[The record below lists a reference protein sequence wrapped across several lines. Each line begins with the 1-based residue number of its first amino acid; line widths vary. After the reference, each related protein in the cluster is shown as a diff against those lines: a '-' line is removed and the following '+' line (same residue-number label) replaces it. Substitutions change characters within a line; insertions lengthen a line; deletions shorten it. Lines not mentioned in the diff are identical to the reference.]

1 MDFDIEDA
9 TRAVDVN
16 ALMDLLPRRP
26 RLLALGEPT
35 HRQGTLLDLRNDLFR
50 GLVEQH
56 GYRTIAIESD
66 CLMGLAVD
74 EYVTGGPG
82 TLDEVMEHGFRH
94 QWGADQGNRDLVR
107 WMRSHNEGRPAHE
120 QVRFVGFD
128 GPWEMTGARSPR
140 QALTALHEFL
150 SAHVDSDLSPCT
162 ARTLR
167 DLLGSDDQ
175 WTEPEAMMD
184 PTRSV
189 GRSAEADR
197 LRLIAHD
204 LVALLEEHA
213 PHLIAKTSEE
223 GMGRARLHGRTATGL
238 LRYHQCMADTSP
250 ARMSRLLSV
259 RDAMMAHNLLAT
271 AERSATLVHAHNAHL
286 QRHKSSMS
294 MWQGRVEWWSAGA
307 LVNARLGEEY
317 AFLHTALGTLPGQG
331 VGAPPPRTVEG
342 LLYALE
348 GDHHLV
354 DPHLLAQA
362 LEETPLPP
370 RESPW
375 FGYAPLDPAHLAR
388 IDGLVFV
395 RDVAW
400 IVDGKFLKPP
410 RT

>member
-9 TRAVDVN
+9 TRALDVN
-16 ALMDLLPRRP
+16 AVMDLLPQRP
-26 RLLALGEPT
+26 RLLALGEPA
-35 HRQGTLLDLRNDLFR
+35 HRQGTLLNLRNDLFR
-50 GLVEQH
+50 ELAEQY

-66 CLMGLAVD
+66 CLRGLVVD

-82 TLDEVMEHGFRH
+82 TLEEVLERGFSH

-128 GPWEMTGARSPR
+128 GPLEITGAQSPR
-140 QALTALHEFL
+140 QALIALHGFL
-150 SAHVDSDLSPCT
+150 STHVESGLLPCT
-162 ARTLR
+162 AHTLH
-167 DLLGSDDQ
+167 DLLGADEQ

-204 LVALLEEHA
+204 LVALLEEDA
-213 PHLIAKTSEE
+213 PHLIAKTSQEDME
-223 GMGRARLHGRTATGL
+223 RARLYGRTATGL
-238 LRYHQCMADTSP
+238 LRYHHCMADTSP

-271 AERSATLVHAHNAHL
+271 AERAATMVHAHNAHL
-286 QRHKSSMS
+286 QRHQSSMD
-294 MWQGRVEWWSAGA
+294 MWQGRVRWWSAGA
-307 LVNARLGEEY
+307 LLNARLGQEY
-317 AFLHTALGTLPGQG
+317 AFLHTALGTLSGQG
-331 VGAPPPRTVEG
+331 VDTPPPHTIEG
-342 LLYALE
+342 LLHELE
-348 GDHHLV
+348 GDQHLV
-354 DPHLLAQA
+354 DPRLLAQA
-362 LEETPLPP
+362 LEGAPLRP

-375 FGYAPLDPAHLAR
+375 FGYAPLGPAHLAR

-395 RDVAW
+395 KDVA
-400 IVDGKFLKPP
+400 
-410 RT
+410 